1 MISFFFLNSY
11 ENAICWNH
19 AINKLN
25 TIVFTALSSML
36 MSIYKHK
43 VTEILIV
50 VFTENRRQLL
60 FAQAS

>member
-1 MISFFFLNSY
+1 
-11 ENAICWNH
+11 
-19 AINKLN
+19 
-25 TIVFTALSSML
+25 ML